1 MPLRRI
7 AKTGTYCILHITV
20 ATAVAY
26 ALSGNWKVALGI
38 GLIEPLVQTAV
49 FYMHESA
56 WESQSFRDR
65 VAYAVKNVRIV

>member
-1 MPLRRI
+1 MRRI
-7 AKTGTYCILHITV
+7 AKTGTYCLLHITV

-49 FYMHESA
+49 FYLHESA
-56 WESQSFRDR
+56 WESQSFRER
-65 VAYAVKNVRIV
+65 FAHAARNVRAF